1 MAAILCCN
9 LELAAKHLYDNCVLP
24 ALATDPPD
32 SATIFRSVL
41 ISNFPRVTINQDNS
55 SKLPGRLVALDLG
68 AKRVGVAV
76 CDELRITVTS
86 LPLIERRSWKDLLRR
101 VAETVEGYDARGLI
115 IGLPLNMDGSE
126 GFAAEEAMT
135 VAENFRRSL
144 NVPVYLQDERLT
156 SVEAHSEMR
165 AAGEK
170 DEAIN
175 RRIDSES
182 AAIIL
187 RDFMATSQNPDRSG

>member
-1 MAAILCCN
+1 MTI
-9 LELAAKHLYDNCVLP
+9 KH
-24 ALATDPPD
+24 
-32 SATIFRSVL
+32 
-41 ISNFPRVTINQDNS
+41 DNS
-55 SKLPGRLVALDLG
+55 SNIPGRLVALDLG
-68 AKRVGVAV
+68 AKRVGIAV
-76 CDELRITVTS
+76 CDELRITVTP

-101 VAETVEGYDARGLI
+101 VAEIIEGYDARGLI

-126 GFAAEEAMT
+126 GSAAAEAKT
-135 VAENFRRSL
+135 LAENFRRSL

-156 SVEAHSEMR
+156 SVEAYSEMR

-170 DEAIN
+170 NKAID

-187 RDFMATSQNPDRSG
+187 RDFLATSQNRLR

>member
-1 MAAILCCN
+1 M
-9 LELAAKHLYDNCVLP
+9 
-24 ALATDPPD
+24 
-32 SATIFRSVL
+32 TISD
-41 ISNFPRVTINQDNS
+41 DNS
-55 SKLPGRLVALDLG
+55 SNLPGRLVALDLG

-76 CDELRITVTS
+76 SDELRITVAP

-101 VAETVEGYDARGLI
+101 VAEIVEGYDARGLI

-126 GFAAEEAMT
+126 GFAAAQAIST
-135 VAENFRRSL
+135 AESFRRSL

-156 SVEAHSEMR
+156 SVAAHSEMR

-170 DEAIN
+170 DETIN

-187 RDFMATSQNPDRSG
+187 RDFIARAGQ

>member
-1 MAAILCCN
+1 MTI
-9 LELAAKHLYDNCVLP
+9 KH
-24 ALATDPPD
+24 
-32 SATIFRSVL
+32 
-41 ISNFPRVTINQDNS
+41 DNS
-55 SKLPGRLVALDLG
+55 SNLPGRLVALDLG

-76 CDELRITVTS
+76 CDELRITVTPLS
-86 LPLIERRSWKDLLRR
+86 LIERRSWKDLLRR
-101 VAETVEGYDARGLI
+101 VAEIVEGYDARGLI

-144 NVPVYLQDERLT
+144 NVPDYLQDERLT
-156 SVEAHSEMR
+156 SVEAHSVMR

-187 RDFMATSQNPDRSG
+187 RDFMATSRNPDRLR

>member
-1 MAAILCCN
+1 M
-9 LELAAKHLYDNCVLP
+9 
-24 ALATDPPD
+24 
-32 SATIFRSVL
+32 
-41 ISNFPRVTINQDNS
+41 TINQDNS
-55 SKLPGRLVALDLG
+55 CNVPGRLVALDLG
-68 AKRVGVAV
+68 AKRVGVAI
-76 CDELRITVTS
+76 CDELRITVTPLS
-86 LPLIERRSWKDLLRR
+86 LIERHSWKDLLRR
-101 VAETVEGYDARGLI
+101 VVEIVEGYDARGLI

-126 GFAAEEAMT
+126 GIAAEEAMT

-156 SVEAHSEMR
+156 SVEAHSVMR

-187 RDFMATSQNPDRSG
+187 RDFIATSQNPDLSR

>member
-1 MAAILCCN
+1 M
-9 LELAAKHLYDNCVLP
+9 
-24 ALATDPPD
+24 
-32 SATIFRSVL
+32 
-41 ISNFPRVTINQDNS
+41 TINQDNS

-76 CDELRITVTS
+76 CDELRITVTP

-101 VAETVEGYDARGLI
+101 VAEIVEGYDARGLI
-115 IGLPLNMDGSE
+115 IGLPLNMDGTE

-156 SVEAHSEMR
+156 SVEAHSVMR

-187 RDFMATSQNPDRSG
+187 RDFMATSRNPDRLR

>member
-1 MAAILCCN
+1 
-9 LELAAKHLYDNCVLP
+9 
-24 ALATDPPD
+24 
-32 SATIFRSVL
+32 
-41 ISNFPRVTINQDNS
+41 VTINQDNS
-55 SKLPGRLVALDLG
+55 SNLPGRLVALDLG

-76 CDELRITVTS
+76 CDELRITVTP

-165 AAGEK
+165 SAGEK
-170 DEAIN
+170 DEAID

-187 RDFMATSQNPDRSG
+187 RDFIATSQNRLR

>member
-1 MAAILCCN
+1 
-9 LELAAKHLYDNCVLP
+9 
-24 ALATDPPD
+24 
-32 SATIFRSVL
+32 
-41 ISNFPRVTINQDNS
+41 VTIKHDNS
-55 SKLPGRLVALDLG
+55 SNIPGRLVALDLG
-68 AKRVGVAV
+68 AKRVGLAV
-76 CDELRITVTS
+76 CDELRITVTP

-101 VAETVEGYDARGLI
+101 IAEIIERYDARGLI

-126 GFAAEEAMT
+126 GFAAEEAKT
-135 VAENFRRSL
+135 LAENFRRSL

-156 SVEAHSEMR
+156 SVAAYSEMR

-170 DEAIN
+170 NKAID

-187 RDFMATSQNPDRSG
+187 RDFIGNAGL